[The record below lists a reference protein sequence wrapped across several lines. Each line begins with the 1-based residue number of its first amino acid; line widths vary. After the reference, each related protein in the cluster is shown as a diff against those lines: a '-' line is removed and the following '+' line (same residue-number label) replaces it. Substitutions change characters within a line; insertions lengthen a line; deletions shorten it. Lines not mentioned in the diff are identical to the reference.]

1 MGNHKYAVEMIQLD
15 WYKDHWKM
23 GIDAVGLCLNYAFY
37 DRINI
42 MFSTLGSVLTLS
54 MYKNNCTIV
63 EFTPSMASFLLDD
76 DTNNIH
82 SIIVGDKSL
91 SSWVGSKMK
100 IFLNVFGPT

>member
-63 EFTPSMASFLLDD
+63 EFTPSMASFLLDY
-76 DTNNIH
+76 DTKNIH
-82 SIIVGDKSL
+82 SIIIGDEAFPHGLEAK
-91 SSWVGSKMK
+91 
-100 IFLNVFGPT
+100 